1 MANPNIKNAFL
12 PMTRAHVRA
21 GARWAHEI
29 GTDYWLQPS
38 TALDQFGAAATTTGD
53 ELAENGWIATSL
65 VNTAGSAATFGSSA
79 TKGVT
84 PHALTNASADLLKS
98 PVIFGNYAHMR
109 AAADVAGKL
118 TLPRYLIARFWGSM
132 SVASADEPRSG
143 WGFVEDGGSPATEA
157 DQAAWIS
164 CDSANFQIGANAG
177 TPTDMVASDSNW
189 HEFAIVLSVGAQR
202 AYGFVDPAWRF
213 GTPPLGTA
221 LGSVALTAAEAPYS
235 FGFHALTTN
244 RPLLGLT
251 RVYYEW

>member
-1 MANPNIKNAFL
+1 MPPTTLKNFYL
-12 PMTRAHVRA
+12 PMTRKHVNA

-38 TALDQFGAAATTTGD
+38 TALDQFGAASTATGD
-53 ELAENGWIATSL
+53 ELPENGWVATSL

-79 TKGVT
+79 TPGVT

-109 AAADVAGKL
+109 AAADIAGMQA
-118 TLPRYLIARFWGSM
+118 LPRFLIARFWGSM
-132 SVASADEPRSG
+132 SVHSADEPRSG

-164 CDSANFQIGANAG
+164 SDSASFQIGCNAG
-177 TPTDMVASDSNW
+177 TPADMVADDASW
-189 HEFAIVLSVGAQR
+189 HEFAIVLSVLEQK
-202 AYGFVDPAWRF
+202 AYGYVDPTWRF
-213 GTPPLGTA
+213 GSPPISDA
-221 LGSVALTAAEAPYS
+221 LGSVSLIAAEAPYS
-235 FGFHALTTN
+235 FGFHALSTN

-251 RVYYEW
+251 HVYYEW